1 MSEIS
6 IKNKFKLINRK
17 LSKNNNESTIY
28 QEQIIDP
35 PSITSSIESNKMKM
49 DVKLNK
55 DFEDFE
61 DFEDLE
67 DLEWFKHGEFNKV
80 KTDVKLHEDFKDF
93 EDFEDFEDLENLEWF
108 KHGEF
113 ARDNVKLKE
122 IAKNF
127 EETFNI
133 IIPYHQF
140 NLDSKPWKNNF
151 CCEEALDI
159 LGDEIKRKITL
170 RSHLKS
176 TFIKNNLKLF
186 SIISSK
192 IFNNILSQ
200 NIINEINKV
209 NKEHFFHNKNK

>member
-1 MSEIS
+1 MLVIMIS
-6 IKNKFKLINRK
+6 II
-17 LSKNNNESTIY
+17 
-28 QEQIIDP
+28 
-35 PSITSSIESNKMKM
+35 
-49 DVKLNK
+49 
-55 DFEDFE
+55 
-61 DFEDLE
+61 
-67 DLEWFKHGEFNKV
+67 
-80 KTDVKLHEDFKDF
+80 
-93 EDFEDFEDLENLEWF
+93 
-108 KHGEF
+108 
-113 ARDNVKLKE
+113 
-122 IAKNF
+122 
-127 EETFNI
+127 
-133 IIPYHQF
+133 
-140 NLDSKPWKNNF
+140 LDSKPWKNNF